1 MRHFAMA
8 LFNRATFGRM
18 NEYLEYIKRDPEVK
32 LTLYLG
38 STILDKEYGQT
49 EEFITKAYPHINVV
63 ALPYDNYQDD
73 PSRVSKISADILRDL
88 SEALLK
94 DKPELL
100 YVVADRFETLP
111 AAMAA
116 AYNNIPLIHIQG
128 GEVSG
133 NVDEKIRH
141 AVTKLS
147 DYHMTNT
154 AMARR
159 YVVAMGEEPMR
170 VFNPGCTS
178 LDFVK
183 NKKIFRW
190 APRERYIVC
199 FMHPDTNNL
208 ETQLK
213 ETETLLKTIVDF
225 CYEKTAKCIWYW
237 PNADMGREKLI
248 ELITTYHKKYPLYLI
263 KAINKEP
270 FDFLRELSGAK
281 FLVGN
286 SSCGIRESSFIGLP
300 VINIG
305 DRQQFRERSW
315 NVVDC
320 EVEPVNLK
328 KAFATQWKA
337 KRYKRSTL
345 FGRGESAKK
354 LNVVTKRLDLKLKGT
369 LTYPNLYEYR
379 DDHIGENKYVLYSFR
394 YKASKALGST

>member
-1 MRHFAMA
+1 MA
-8 LFNRATFGRM
+8 LFNRATFGRI
-18 NEYLEYIKRDPEVK
+18 NEYLEHIKKDKEIK

-38 STILDKEYGQT
+38 SSILDKEYGET
-49 EEFITKAYPHINVV
+49 KEFITKAYPHVNVV
-63 ALPYDNYQDD
+63 ALPYTSYKDD
-73 PSRVSKISADILRDL
+73 PNRVSKLSADILKNL
-88 SEALLK
+88 SELLLK
-94 DKPELL
+94 NRPELL
-100 YVVADRFETLP
+100 FVIADRFETLP
-111 AAMAA
+111 AAMAG
-116 AYNNIPLIHIQG
+116 AYNNIPLVHIQG
-128 GEVSG
+128 GEISG
-133 NVDEKIRH
+133 NIDEKIRH
-141 AVTKLS
+141 SVTKLS

-170 VFNPGCTS
+170 VSNVGCTS

-190 APRERYIVC
+190 APQERYIVC
-199 FMHPDTNNL
+199 FTHPDTNNL

-213 ETETLLKTIVDF
+213 ETEILLKAIIDF

-237 PNADMGREKLI
+237 PNADLGREKII
-248 ELITTYHKKYPLYLI
+248 ELITTYHEKYPHYLI

-281 FLVGN
+281 FLIGN

-315 NVVDC
+315 NIIDC
-320 EVEPVNLK
+320 DMENEHLK

-337 KRYKRSTL
+337 KRYKRSIL
-345 FGRGESAKK
+345 FGRGESAQK
-354 LNVVTKRLDLKLKGT
+354 LHTVTKKLDLKLKGP

-394 YKASKALGST
+394 YKSSKALGNTKT